1 MLETRIYLTNQLGS
15 LLKDYRKSQNISQ
28 KELAERT
35 QICQSR
41 ISFLENHPENISI
54 GQLMRWLSVLGLEI
68 KIAVKKDEPMKQ
80 SGDLNRRLSTPHQDF
95 F

>member
-1 MLETRIYLTNQLGS
+1 MLKYRKWRYFFNARNSDLSHESIRS

-68 KIAVKKDEPMKQ
+68 KIAVKKDEPM
-80 SGDLNRRLSTPHQDF
+80 TTEW
-95 F
+95 

>member
-68 KIAVKKDEPMKQ
+68 KITVKKDEPM
-80 SGDLNRRLSTPHQDF
+80 TTEW
-95 F
+95 

>member
-1 MLETRIYLTNQLGS
+1 MPETRIYLTNQLGS

-68 KIAVKKDEPMKQ
+68 KIADELPPTYVRGFLGTCSQ
-80 SGDLNRRLSTPHQDF
+80 F
-95 F
+95 

>member
-1 MLETRIYLTNQLGS
+1 MLETRSYLTNQLGS

-35 QICQSR
+35 HICQSR
-41 ISFLENHPENISI
+41 ISFLENRPENISI

-68 KIAVKKDEPMKQ
+68 
-80 SGDLNRRLSTPHQDF
+80 
-95 F
+95 

>member
-41 ISFLENHPENISI
+41 ISFLENNPENISI

-68 KIAVKKDEPMKQ
+68 KIAVKKDEPM
-80 SGDLNRRLSTPHQDF
+80 TTEW
-95 F
+95 

>member
-15 LLKDYRKSQNISQ
+15 LLKDYRKFQNISQ

-41 ISFLENHPENISI
+41 ISFLENNPENISI

-68 KIAVKKDEPMKQ
+68 KIAVKKDEPM
-80 SGDLNRRLSTPHQDF
+80 TTEW
-95 F
+95 

>member
-41 ISFLENHPENISI
+41 ISFLENHPENI

-68 KIAVKKDEPMKQ
+68 KIAVKKDEPM
-80 SGDLNRRLSTPHQDF
+80 TTEW
-95 F
+95 

>member
-28 KELAERT
+28 KELAELT

-68 KIAVKKDEPMKQ
+68 KIAVKKDEPM
-80 SGDLNRRLSTPHQDF
+80 TTEW
-95 F
+95 

>member
-68 KIAVKKDEPMKQ
+68 KIADELPPTYV
-80 SGDLNRRLSTPHQDF
+80 SGFLGTCSQF
-95 F
+95 

>member
-41 ISFLENHPENISI
+41 ISFLENHLENISI

-68 KIAVKKDEPMKQ
+68 KIAVKKDEPM
-80 SGDLNRRLSTPHQDF
+80 TTEW
-95 F
+95 

>member
-35 QICQSR
+35 QIFSLGFR
-41 ISFLENHPENISI
+41 FWKTIRKISVSD
-54 GQLMRWLSVLGLEI
+54 S
-68 KIAVKKDEPMKQ
+68 
-80 SGDLNRRLSTPHQDF
+80 
-95 F
+95 